1 MNSSKENNPILA
13 VVSSSGNQIHFFN
26 TKNFERIGVIDSPVT
41 EPHELCFDSKRQLLY
56 VSITYRSGFIEIIRK
71 KP

>member
-26 TKNFERIGVIDSPVT
+26 TKNFERIG
-41 EPHELCFDSKRQLLY
+41 L
-56 VSITYRSGFIEIIRK
+56 
-71 KP
+71 